1 MSTPLRLLRSHWESL
16 VAASERG
23 LRDIGARR
31 EQDATVAALRALAAH
46 LQSVREEERRRI
58 ARDMHDEL
66 GSGLTA
72 LKMDLAWLR
81 NRLSSETSGTDSE
94 ALGKLESM
102 GKLIDATSDAVRS
115 LCTRMRPGILDD
127 LGLPAAVEWQT
138 QELARRTGVN
148 CRLDLQ
154 AGIPRLPA
162 DRSTA
167 VFRIFQEILTN
178 IARHAHASEV
188 EVHLTSSSGYL
199 RLEVSDNGCGIRER
213 DLAGFHS
220 LGFLGMR
227 ERALALG
234 GHLELTPAKPR
245 GTVVKLNVPLK

>member
-1 MSTPLRLLRSHWESL
+1 MSTTLWLLRSQRASL
-16 VAASERG
+16 AAASERG

-31 EQDATVAALRALAAH
+31 EQKETVAALRTLAAH
-46 LQSVREEERRRI
+46 LQSVREEERRCI
-58 ARDMHDEL
+58 TRDMHDEL
-66 GSGLTA
+66 GSALTA

-81 NRLSSETSGTDSE
+81 NRLSSGTSGTDSE
-94 ALGKLESM
+94 ALEKLEGM
-102 GKLIDATSDAVRS
+102 GKLVDSTSDSLRT
-115 LCTRMRPGILDD
+115 LCTRLRPGILDD

-148 CRLDLQ
+148 CLLDVQ
-154 AGIPRLPA
+154 ASIPRLPA

-178 IARHAHASEV
+178 IARHARASQV
-188 EVHLTSSSGYL
+188 EVHLTCSGRCL
-199 RLEVSDNGCGIRER
+199 RLEVSDNGCGIHKR
-213 DLAGFHS
+213 DLAGFQS
-220 LGFLGMR
+220 LGLLGMR

-234 GHLELTPAKPR
+234 GRLEVKPAQPR